1 MMDVTALLT
10 TGFMAGLSAIW
21 DYVAAHTLFCIVPAF
36 FIAGAMSALVPKHE
50 ILKYLGK
57 NSPKIVA
64 YPIAIVAGLL
74 LAVCSCT
81 VLPLF
86 AGIRKSGAGLGPAIA
101 FLYTAPATNVI
112 AILYTGSLIGWDIA
126 GARIFFSVLFALV
139 IGLVLGSMFKEE
151 KNDETPDL
159 AKSTAPQ
166 TANKTQKKHLLY
178 LFAAL
183 IAILIVGTRVSE
195 ETLKYGLVIALIALT
210 VLITKKFF
218 SREEFNA
225 WLSETWSFTKKIFPL
240 LLAGV
245 FVSGIIRA
253 LLPSDWVSTLVGGN
267 GLTAMVIPV
276 LFGIFVYFPTLVEV
290 PMAKTF
296 LELGMS
302 KASLLAY
309 LLADPVVSLPS
320 LLVLR
325 QIMGAK
331 RTLAYATL
339 ILVLTVSAGLLYG
352 AVTT

>member
-1 MMDVTALLT
+1 MDFTSIIAAGVAA
-10 TGFMAGLSAIW
+10 GFAAIW
-21 DYVAAHTLFCIVPAF
+21 AYVAAHTLFCLVPAF

-101 FLYTAPATNVI
+101 FLYTAPATNII

-139 IGLVLGSMFKEE
+139 IGLVLGSLFKEE
-151 KNDETPDL
+151 KDDKAPDL
-159 AKSTAPQ
+159 AKSAAPQ
-166 TANKTQKKHLLY
+166 TATKTQKRHLLY
-178 LFAAL
+178 LFASL

-210 VLITKKFF
+210 ALITKKFF

-225 WLSETWSFTKKIFPL
+225 WMSETLSFAKKIFPL
-240 LLAGV
+240 LLIGV
-245 FVSGIIRA
+245 FASGIIRA
-253 LLPSDWVSTLVGGN
+253 LLPGDWVSSLVGGN
-267 GLTAMVIPV
+267 GFFSVAIPV

-290 PMAKTF
+290 PVAKTF
-296 LELGMS
+296 LDLGMS
-302 KASLLAY
+302 KGALLAY

-325 QIMGAK
+325 QVMGAK
-331 RTLAYATL
+331 RTLAYAAL
-339 ILVLTVSAGLLYG
+339 IFILTVSAGLLFG
-352 AVTT
+352 AITT